1 MSNYQKKY
9 TLEFDDV
16 IEGEFN
22 DYRLEI
28 FKKYEI
34 FSRSHQKQICFFS
47 HRSQRSPT
55 AAPPK
60 II

>member
-1 MSNYQKKY
+1 MSYYQKKY

-28 FKKYEI
+28 FKKSIYINFILII
-34 FSRSHQKQICFFS
+34 FNN
-47 HRSQRSPT
+47 
-55 AAPPK
+55 PPL
-60 II
+60 